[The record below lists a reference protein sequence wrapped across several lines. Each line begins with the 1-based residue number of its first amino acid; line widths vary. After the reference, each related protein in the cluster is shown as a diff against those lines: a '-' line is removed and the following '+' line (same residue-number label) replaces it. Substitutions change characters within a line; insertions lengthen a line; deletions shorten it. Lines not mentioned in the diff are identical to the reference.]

1 MGYTPLTSQALSAP
15 PYLLAF
21 LIVLATAYT
30 SDRTGTRSPYLI
42 AHALVSSLSY
52 LAIAATGYFHTHL
65 PDGLHTFIR
74 YICVYPAVAGFFS
87 AITLIITW
95 SMDNRVEKEGKGAS
109 IAILN
114 LIGQCGPLLGTR
126 LYPESDGPWYIRG
139 MAVCGLFMAFVAVLA
154 VALRVILIRA
164 NREAIRDSA
173 GSARTGGSADGAGE
187 ADGEERDELIG
198 GGRREDL
205 EGKTGDQRLVYI
217 I

>member
-1 MGYTPLTSQALSAP
+1 
-15 PYLLAF
+15 
-21 LIVLATAYT
+21 
-30 SDRTGTRSPYLI
+30 
-42 AHALVSSLSY
+42 
-52 LAIAATGYFHTHL
+52 
-65 PDGLHTFIR
+65 
-74 YICVYPAVAGFFS
+74 
-87 AITLIITW
+87 
-95 SMDNRVEKEGKGAS
+95 MDNRVEKEGKGAS

-154 VALRVILIRA
+154 IALRVILMRA
-164 NREAIRDSA
+164 NRDVLSGET
-173 GSARTGGSADGAGE
+173 GSGGAAGSADGAGE
-187 ADGEERDELIG
+187 GDGEERDELIG